1 MSQPHEFTSDDEP
14 LFNIGAVS
22 RMTQIPET
30 TLRVW
35 ERRYDFP
42 KSTRTSGGHRLF
54 SHQEVMRLEWVK
66 QRVDEGMQ
74 ISQAIRALQQPR
86 HDHILPP
93 SHTPTASRG
102 ELPTIFRQR
111 LFDLLCRHDLDGA
124 NQVLEEA
131 LILLSVEIL
140 ILEVI
145 GPTFYNIG
153 EAWAE
158 GQIGIATEHF
168 ATHFLRQ
175 RLILWMRIGPP
186 AYQVNPVVLACAPGE
201 LHEGSLLMLAV
212 LLRRLRWPVVYLG
225 QTMPLA
231 DLGSFVEAVKAMAL
245 VFVAMSEE
253 TAHALTDWP
262 TWLPKAAETNQPLV
276 SYGGRIFL
284 EKPELVLHVPGV
296 FLGKTLQDGVET
308 LDHMLHKFKPL
319 IR

>member
-1 MSQPHEFTSDDEP
+1 MSPHEFKPDEEP

-54 SHQEVMRLEWVK
+54 SHQEIMRLEWVK
-66 QRVDEGMQ
+66 QRMDEGMQ

-86 HDHILPP
+86 PEPDIL
-93 SHTPTASRG
+93 TRTVPTNGGDVPNS
-102 ELPTIFRQR
+102 FRQR
-111 LFDLLCRHDLDGA
+111 LFELLCHHDINGA

-131 LILLSVEIL
+131 FILLSIESLVLDI
-140 ILEVI
+140 V
-145 GPTFYNIG
+145 GPIFCQIG
-153 EAWAE
+153 EAWSE
-158 GQIGIATEHF
+158 GKIDIATEHF

-175 RLILWMRIGPP
+175 HLIFWMRIGPP

-212 LLRRLRWPVVYLG
+212 LLRRLRWPVFYLG

-231 DLGSFVEAVKAMAL
+231 DLASFVEDVKAMAL
-245 VFVAMSEE
+245 IFVAMSEE
-253 TAHALTDWP
+253 TAHALKDWAY
-262 TWLPKAAETNQPLV
+262 WLPKAAETNYPIV
-276 SYGGRIFL
+276 GYGGRIFL
-284 EKPELVLHVPGV
+284 EKPELVSQVPGI
-296 FLGKTLQDGVET
+296 FLGRSLQDGVKT
-308 LDHMLHKFKPL
+308 LDQLLHEFKPL